1 MKFWLAQLLSGT
13 DGSPST
19 MRVGV
24 LMVLFAILF
33 NWVFLTVSSGTAQ
46 QLDWQQVAMI
56 LGALGFKAVQTK
68 FEQQPPPPPAQ
79 APAASAAVVMATTK
93 P

>member
-33 NWVFLTVSSGTAQ
+33 NWVYLTVRTGEAQ
-46 QLDWQQVAMI
+46 QLDWQQVAVI
-56 LGALGFKAVQTK
+56 LGSLGFKAVQTK
-68 FEQQPPPPPAQ
+68 FEQPPPA
-79 APAASAAVVMATTK
+79 PPTAVLVTPK